1 MALEINYQ
9 EMFTTMLEK
18 EGTVA
23 QCFSVFHEFSINNQL
38 LACWQLRAKGMDIQP
53 VASKT
58 RWLKV
63 EREIKPSQKYNRI
76 YLWQPIP
83 SVYYTE
89 NEETGK
95 MERHEYTRFEFN
107 PRWYALEQTY
117 NRNNEEFNP
126 QKLEIK
132 GFDLNRVI
140 QHYKIKL
147 IPFSKLNGNIQG
159 YARVSTNEL
168 AINPVASDKD
178 MTILH
183 ELAHLALEHG
193 KVNMSTSLKELEAE
207 TVAYI
212 VGSVIG
218 ATEEQL
224 SNSRGYVQGWFRE
237 NKIPDDNANR
247 IMKVADKI
255 LKLGLKKDKK

>member
-1 MALEINYQ
+1 MEINYN
-9 EMFTTMLEK
+9 EMFATMLEK
-18 EGTVA
+18 EGTVS
-23 QCFSVFHEFSINNQL
+23 QCFSVFHEFSINNQM
-38 LACWQLRAKGMDIQP
+38 LACWQLHAKGMEIQP

-58 RWLKV
+58 RWLKLN
-63 EREIKPSQKYNRI
+63 REVKKSQKYNRI

-89 NEETGK
+89 DEETGK
-95 MERHEYTRFEFN
+95 RVRHEYTRFEFN

-117 NRNNEEFNP
+117 GEDLDP
-126 QKLEIK
+126 KKLEIK
-132 GFDLNRVI
+132 GFNLDKVI

-147 IPFSKLNGNIQG
+147 VPFKKLNGNIQG
-159 YARVSTNEL
+159 YANTKTNEL

-193 KVNMSTSLKELEAE
+193 KVEMSTNLKELEAE

-212 VGSVIG
+212 VGSVLG
-218 ATEEQL
+218 ANETQL
-224 SNSRGYVQGWFRE
+224 SESRGYVQNWFKGNE
-237 NKIPDDNANR
+237 IPEFNANR
-247 IMKVADKI
+247 IMRVADKI
-255 LKLGLKKDKK
+255 LKLGIKK